1 MDKSFLEKEYVL
13 NKKSIPELSLETCKP
28 KSTIRY
34 WLKKYGLLRSRKDGF
49 DLSRHKLGKHMI
61 GVERVF
67 TKDWKENI
75 SEAAKKRWEGNSKGI
90 SLKPNGYYE
99 YTTGLNKGRGVH
111 RVLMEE
117 KLGRKFHKTEHVH
130 HKNGDKTD
138 NRLENLEVLTISEH
152 MKHHALENNINR
164 DRNNLGQFK

>member
-49 DLSRHKLGKHMI
+49 DLSRHKFGKHMI

-67 TKDWKENI
+67 TKEWKENI

-99 YTTGLNKGRGVH
+99 YTTGVNKGKGVH

-117 KLGRKFHKTEHVH
+117 KLGRKLDKSDHVH
-130 HKNGDKTD
+130 HINSDKAD
-138 NRLENLEVLTISEH
+138 NRLENLEVLSISEH
-152 MKHHALENNINR
+152 MRYHGLENNVNR
-164 DRNNLGQFK
+164 NRNNLGQYK